1 MLAKQPDLCIH
12 FEPEADILNKDS
24 LIDKLS
30 IMYFNKRKYLN
41 GLLSYL
47 HQLQDEGK
55 IEVYSQRL
63 WGGSY
68 FIEGYP
74 AIIWKIKK

>member
-1 MLAKQPDLCIH
+1 
-12 FEPEADILNKDS
+12 
-24 LIDKLS
+24 
-30 IMYFNKRKYLN
+30 MYFNKRKYLN

-47 HQLQDEGK
+47 YQLQDEGK
-55 IEVYSQRL
+55 IEVYHQRL